1 MKKIIRKNHF
11 FWLTAA
17 LIGMLL
23 TGAFTTEFPENVSFS
38 ILEYSSIILL
48 FLSLIGLREDRSWRI
63 GLMILIGI
71 MILATITRNVT
82 DYQHF
87 KFVYMFLLLTFFVSA
102 AWLVGKRVLLTGEV
116 DLNIITGSVAL
127 YLILGFIWAIL
138 YTFLVQLSPEA
149 IRGVEPE
156 NWTHSL
162 STMTYF
168 SLVTLTT
175 LGYGDIS
182 PITPIAKVLV
192 ILEAVVGMF
201 YIAIIVASLIGAA
214 RDKKRS

>member
-1 MKKIIRKNHF
+1 
-11 FWLTAA
+11 
-17 LIGMLL
+17 
-23 TGAFTTEFPENVSFS
+23 
-38 ILEYSSIILL
+38 
-48 FLSLIGLREDRSWRI
+48 
-63 GLMILIGI
+63 MILIGI